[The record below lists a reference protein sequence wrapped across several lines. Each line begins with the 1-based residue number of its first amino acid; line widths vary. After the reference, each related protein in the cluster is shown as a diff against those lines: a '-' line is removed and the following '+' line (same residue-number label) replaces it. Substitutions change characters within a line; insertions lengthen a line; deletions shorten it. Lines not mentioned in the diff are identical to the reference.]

1 MKFRTLLTAFV
12 SATLLMSATVAQTGQ
27 AEEQAALL
35 KAMSGAKVRLQQGL
49 DAATSRGRPISAKFE
64 LEDGKL
70 QLSVYTDKAGKYAEV
85 IVDHTNGHVT
95 KVDAITEG
103 DDLTDAK
110 AQAGALAKVKESLKA
125 ATDKAEHDAAGYRA
139 ISALPELADKGG
151 SAVKVTLA
159 KGSEVKT
166 VTVPVK

>member
-1 MKFRTLLTAFV
+1 MKFRTLLTAIA
-12 SATLLMSATVAQTGQ
+12 SATLLMGATLAQAGQ

-35 KAMSGAKVRLQQGL
+35 KAMSSAKVRLQQGL
-49 DAATSRGRPISAKFE
+49 DAATSQGRPISAKFE

-85 IVDHTNGHVT
+85 IVDHTNGHVR

-103 DDLTDAK
+103 DDLTYAK
-110 AQAGALAKVKESLKA
+110 AQGGALAKVKESLKA
-125 ATDKAEHDAAGYRA
+125 ATDKAEHEAAGYRA

-151 SAVKVTLA
+151 SVVKVTLA